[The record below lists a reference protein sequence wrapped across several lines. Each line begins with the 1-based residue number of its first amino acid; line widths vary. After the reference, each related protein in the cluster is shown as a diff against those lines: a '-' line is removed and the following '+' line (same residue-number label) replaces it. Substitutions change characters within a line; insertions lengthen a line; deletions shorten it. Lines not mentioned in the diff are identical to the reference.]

1 PLRLNLAT
9 SSEGGQAEEPS
20 ARPEAP
26 APGLA
31 PAPGP
36 SARQRAWRGAAARRV
51 VPMSAAA
58 PGPATPRTPDA
69 PRLVAATSC
78 GSSEESPPSLPGTS
92 KRAFRGEHLKIPG
105 ADETPTTESVG
116 DSAHAR
122 ITSMRTPVSAHLGS
136 VRRSLELDAA
146 TSTPGSASKPVV
158 RRWNSGLA
166 WGEDG
171 LSRHCYV
178 SLSEPGL
185 LPWLCCLTPGF
196 CLFGTLLVI
205 LAAAAFSQVAFY
217 YLTAL
222 LTGYVACWSANLAV
236 SCTVGF
242 LNMRRDSSKDWHAM
256 LREVQAKTSN
266 ASVMHIV
273 ILPNYKEDEEM
284 MFDTLLNIA
293 KSPLAKDC
301 IRIALGMEERE
312 GPSGQQKAERLIAR
326 CKGMFS
332 DMFATFHPPGRQGET
347 AGKSSNT
354 QWAYRGTLERYADEL
369 TTWDP
374 SRVFLTV
381 GDADTIWNPQYFDC
395 LAYRGLTMPK
405 EEVAW
410 TIWQPPL
417 LLFRNLF
424 AVPAFTRLSGFG
436 TFLFELAGLAN
447 QRVGVHFCFSS
458 YSLTLALASH
468 RVIQGWDPDVIAEDH
483 HMFCKCF
490 FGAMW
495 EAAKSEGDK
504 DKDPELIE
512 PKVRLCPVWL
522 PAEGYLVESSEGY
535 WESCVARFQQ
545 ARRHAQGVAELGYA
559 TLQYV
564 RLLAAVGP
572 RRLSA
577 RAHLQIWS
585 ILLKMSTVHIF
596 NTLQA
601 FVMTLNI
608 AMAVPAVVG
617 RVLVHGLAVFA
628 SPWLLF
634 GFDSASST
642 ALSQKLCLAAHGPLP
657 LVGVL
662 SAVTLFLA
670 VKDVIEGRYIPKTPH
685 RGSGGGKEP
694 PPPAA
699 GGGRMSTLECVT
711 LAAKMQHDMLALSEP
726 TILLYGMVPEILAAW
741 SLLRKGSDFE
751 YIVAAKPTS
760 D

>member
-1 PLRLNLAT
+1 ML
-9 SSEGGQAEEPS
+9 Q
-20 ARPEAP
+20 
-26 APGLA
+26 
-31 PAPGP
+31 
-36 SARQRAWRGAAARRV
+36 
-51 VPMSAAA
+51 
-58 PGPATPRTPDA
+58 
-69 PRLVAATSC
+69 
-78 GSSEESPPSLPGTS
+78 
-92 KRAFRGEHLKIPG
+92 
-105 ADETPTTESVG
+105 SVCCW
-116 DSAHAR
+116 
-122 ITSMRTPVSAHLGS
+122 I
-136 VRRSLELDAA
+136 
-146 TSTPGSASKPVV
+146 
-158 RRWNSGLA
+158 
-166 WGEDG
+166 
-171 LSRHCYV
+171 
-178 SLSEPGL
+178 PGL
-185 LPWLCCLTPGF
+185 LIFPPM
-196 CLFGTLLVI
+196 LVI
-205 LAAAAFSQVAFY
+205 IFCAFFAQDVMMWIAAVLSVWTVIY
-217 YLTAL
+217 S
-222 LTGYVACWSANLAV
+222 GNLSI
-236 SCTVGF
+236 SCVLGAWR
-242 LNMRRDSSKDWHAM
+242 MRRDVDVDWQAK
-256 LREVQAKTSN
+256 LEKVQAEAPE
-266 ASVMHIV
+266 ASAFMHV
-273 ILPNYKEDEEM
+273 VFLPNYKEDEEM
-284 MFDTLLNIA
+284 MWRTLDNLARSRLA
-293 KSPLAKDC
+293 KSSVRVC
-301 IRIALGMEERE
+301 LGMEGRE
-312 GPSGQQKAERLIAR
+312 EGARDKAERLMERAR
-326 CKGMFS
+326 PHFLDVCAS
-332 DMFATFHPPGRQGET
+332 FHPAGLPMEL

-354 QWAYRGTLERYADEL
+354 QWAYRHILQTYGTDLQHR
-369 TTWDP
+369 DP
-374 SRVFLTV
+374 SKVFLTV

-572 RRLSA
+572 RRLST

-699 GGGRMSTLECVT
+699 GVGRMSTLECVT

>member
-1 PLRLNLAT
+1 
-9 SSEGGQAEEPS
+9 
-20 ARPEAP
+20 
-26 APGLA
+26 
-31 PAPGP
+31 
-36 SARQRAWRGAAARRV
+36 
-51 VPMSAAA
+51 
-58 PGPATPRTPDA
+58 
-69 PRLVAATSC
+69 
-78 GSSEESPPSLPGTS
+78 
-92 KRAFRGEHLKIPG
+92 
-105 ADETPTTESVG
+105 
-116 DSAHAR
+116 
-122 ITSMRTPVSAHLGS
+122 
-136 VRRSLELDAA
+136 
-146 TSTPGSASKPVV
+146 
-158 RRWNSGLA
+158 
-166 WGEDG
+166 
-171 LSRHCYV
+171 
-178 SLSEPGL
+178 
-185 LPWLCCLTPGF
+185 
-196 CLFGTLLVI
+196 
-205 LAAAAFSQVAFY
+205 
-217 YLTAL
+217 
-222 LTGYVACWSANLAV
+222 
-236 SCTVGF
+236 
-242 LNMRRDSSKDWHAM
+242 
-256 LREVQAKTSN
+256 
-266 ASVMHIV
+266 
-273 ILPNYKEDEEM
+273 
-284 MFDTLLNIA
+284 
-293 KSPLAKDC
+293 
-301 IRIALGMEERE
+301 
-312 GPSGQQKAERLIAR
+312 
-326 CKGMFS
+326 
-332 DMFATFHPPGRQGET
+332 
-347 AGKSSNT
+347 
-354 QWAYRGTLERYADEL
+354 
-369 TTWDP
+369 
-374 SRVFLTV
+374 
-381 GDADTIWNPQYFDC
+381 
-395 LAYRGLTMPK
+395 
-405 EEVAW
+405 
-410 TIWQPPL
+410 
-417 LLFRNLF
+417 
-424 AVPAFTRLSGFG
+424 
-436 TFLFELAGLAN
+436 
-447 QRVGVHFCFSS
+447 
-458 YSLTLALASH
+458 
-468 RVIQGWDPDVIAEDH
+468 
-483 HMFCKCF
+483 MFCKCF